1 MSRRNQ
7 TVINEEVTF
16 SDDEE
21 LVSVTD
27 TRGVIRYANKEFC
40 RVAGFSKEELVG
52 KNHNIVRHPDM
63 PKAAFADMWSK
74 LNSGQAW
81 RGAVKNRCKD
91 GRYYWVDA
99 FVTPLYEA
107 GKLTGFQSVRTTL
120 PSTVRGRAESLYQ
133 QINTGKSISEPL
145 WKSFRF
151 RFACFLALSLLTM
164 FLSTYTVL
172 FGALFPVITFIC
184 FYSELIAFPSALKT
198 MQSEYDSVSRMVY
211 SGSSLIDVMHFRDA
225 LHQGR
230 ARTILGR
237 ATDGAKALL
246 ESAFELK
253 SASKETQEG
262 VERQTKELHQLAA
275 AMEEMSATIKEVAS
289 NTASTSERVDAV
301 HLECSKA
308 TESMQKTMQ
317 AVTALSGEVSASA
330 TSSEELASEAEKI
343 GNVTKEIQGI
353 ADQTNLLALNAAI
366 EAARAGE
373 HGRGFSVVAEEVR
386 ALSTRTHNATE
397 QIQSSM
403 AGIKETLLAW
413 ANKMQQGKQ
422 TAEQCLSETEETVG
436 IINKVYE
443 DVATIADYATQISTA
458 AEEQSV
464 VAEEISR
471 NVMNVNQ
478 EADNNL
484 ALAGE
489 VSNQSDKITERSE
502 ALASLP
508 LSFQQ

>member
-1 MSRRNQ
+1 MRRNQ
-7 TVINEEVTF
+7 NIIDEEVIF

-27 TRGVIRYANKEFC
+27 TRGVIRYANSEFC
-40 RVAGFSKEELVG
+40 KVAGFSKEELTG

-74 LNSGQAW
+74 LQSSQAW

-99 FVTPLYEA
+99 FVTPLYES
-107 GKLTGFQSVRTTL
+107 GKLAGFQSVRTTL
-120 PSTVRGRAESLYQ
+120 SPRIRRRAESLYSKV
-133 QINTGKSISEPL
+133 NDGKKLSEPF
-145 WKSFRF
+145 WQSFKF
-151 RFACFLALSLLTM
+151 RIIGFFVLTLATI
-164 FLSTYTVL
+164 FLSSVSLFFGVL
-172 FGALFPVITFIC
+172 FPIITFAF
-184 FYSELIAFPSALKT
+184 FYPELITLPNTLTT
-198 MQSEYDSVSRMVY
+198 MRNEYDSVSRFVY
-211 SGSSLIDVMHFRDA
+211 SGAAPVDVMHFREA

-237 ATDGAKALL
+237 ATVGANELL

-253 SASKETQEG
+253 SASAETQQG
-262 VERQTKELHQLAA
+262 VDRQTKELHQLAA

-289 NTASTSERVDAV
+289 NTANTSEKVDAV
-301 HLECSKA
+301 HSECRKA
-308 TESMQKTMQ
+308 TESMQKTMHS
-317 AVTALSGEVSASA
+317 VTSLSNDVAASA
-330 TSSEELASEAEKI
+330 TSSEELANEAEKI

-397 QIQSSM
+397 QIQNSM
-403 AGIKETLLAW
+403 AGIRETLLAW
-413 ANKMQQGKQ
+413 AGKMQQGKEAAQ
-422 TAEQCLSETEETVG
+422 RCLDETQGTVDV
-436 IINKVYE
+436 INKVYE
-443 DVATIADYATQISTA
+443 DVAIIADYATQISTA

-484 ALAGE
+484 GLAGE
-489 VSNQSDKITERSE
+489 VSKQSDKITQRAE

-508 LSFQQ
+508 LSFRQ

>member
-1 MSRRNQ
+1 MEFSMSRRNQ

-253 SASKETQEG
+253 SASKET
-262 VERQTKELHQLAA
+262 
-275 AMEEMSATIKEVAS
+275 
-289 NTASTSERVDAV
+289 
-301 HLECSKA
+301 
-308 TESMQKTMQ
+308 
-317 AVTALSGEVSASA
+317 
-330 TSSEELASEAEKI
+330 
-343 GNVTKEIQGI
+343 
-353 ADQTNLLALNAAI
+353 
-366 EAARAGE
+366 
-373 HGRGFSVVAEEVR
+373 
-386 ALSTRTHNATE
+386 
-397 QIQSSM
+397 
-403 AGIKETLLAW
+403 
-413 ANKMQQGKQ
+413 
-422 TAEQCLSETEETVG
+422 
-436 IINKVYE
+436 
-443 DVATIADYATQISTA
+443 
-458 AEEQSV
+458 
-464 VAEEISR
+464 
-471 NVMNVNQ
+471 
-478 EADNNL
+478 
-484 ALAGE
+484 
-489 VSNQSDKITERSE
+489 
-502 ALASLP
+502 
-508 LSFQQ
+508 